1 MDIFGATMTVENVEK
16 AVDPFELWLADRPK
30 WLQTAASDLIAKR
43 RMPSDAEI
51 AILASLCG
59 KEASGENDL
68 PFTAILPGAL
78 AAAPGRPRL
87 HIHELT
93 EVSGVNAIKPGA
105 KLDFSDANIT
115 VIYGPNGSGKTGYS
129 RLLKHACGSRVTEEI
144 LSNIFDEGIKLSTA
158 KIHISVG
165 GVKST
170 VDWDF
175 TAPPI
180 KALRDVHIFDSRSAS
195 MYMGP
200 KNEATYEP
208 RRMRFLSSLI
218 TVCDRVSASIEAE
231 KNLQILKM
239 PMVPPDL
246 LGTVSGKWVAALKGT
261 SAQAEVEKHCS
272 YAQAF
277 DDERI
282 ASEQALNQ
290 KDIPARLQALV
301 KEASI
306 FAQVKTGVDALK
318 LAFGDVNVSPI
329 IVARKTAQVKRKA
342 ATDDAKAV
350 FAQAPLDGV
359 GEASWLAL
367 WSYARKYS
375 ELHAYPGMPFPV
387 VADHS
392 RCVLCQHE
400 LGPEDMLRLVSFEEF
415 VTKGLEADAVA
426 AEAALNNLKA
436 KIPILPTFE
445 AWKLQSNILKFDDG
459 YAEAAFTALE
469 TKWNAIKTV
478 VEVADVPGFD
488 WTAFEEKIVSLESSI
503 NAEKKALT
511 ELQQDGKR
519 KQLEARLLDLKCAQ
533 WLSQNRGSV
542 VEEIARLGT
551 VKALDKASALA
562 KTNALTTKKNE
573 LGEHELNAGYQ
584 TRFAE
589 ELELLGGKRIPVGPQ
604 SKKEGK
610 GKISFGLALTKSK
623 RPTSAGQVLSEGET
637 RIVTLAAFLADISG
651 SGEPTPFIFDDPIS
665 SLDQSFEERVVARL
679 VELSKSR
686 QVVVFTHRLSL
697 LTLIEDT
704 VGRLKA
710 QGKHEAKPDLVSLH
724 IQSLRRLGNV
734 VGLTNQL
741 NIRESNP
748 QSAANRLR
756 DEVIPQLA
764 KLYEKD
770 DVEAY
775 EDRAKSVCSDFRI
788 LIERCVE
795 KVLMNDVLTRFRRS
809 VETKGKIGA
818 LARIT
823 PADCAY
829 IDMLMTRYSTFEH
842 SQPDELPAEL
852 PAFEDLRKDV
862 IALAV
867 WIDDFK
873 KRLV

>member
-1 MDIFGATMTVENVEK
+1 MTVENAEK
-16 AVDPFELWLADRPK
+16 AEKAADPFELWLADRPK
-30 WLQTAASDLIAKR
+30 WLQTAASELIDTR
-43 RMPSDAEI
+43 RMPNEAEI
-51 AILASLCG
+51 AVLASLCT
-59 KEASGENDL
+59 KEANGENNL

-93 EVSGVNAIKPGA
+93 EVSGVNAIKQGA
-105 KLDFSDANIT
+105 KLDFSGANIT

-129 RLLKHACGSRVTEEI
+129 RLLKHACGSRGTEEI
-144 LSNIFDEGIKLSTA
+144 LSNIFDDGIKLSTA
-158 KIHISVG
+158 KIHISIG
-165 GVKST
+165 GVLST
-170 VDWDF
+170 IDWDF

-231 KNLQILKM
+231 KNAQIRKI
-239 PMVPPDL
+239 PMIPPEL
-246 LGTVSGKWVAALKGT
+246 AGTTSAKWVAALKGT
-261 SAQAEVEKHCS
+261 TTQVEVDKHCG
-272 YAQAF
+272 YTQAF
-277 DDERI
+277 DDERF

-290 KDIPARLQALV
+290 KDVPARLLALV
-301 KEASI
+301 KEASTL
-306 FAQVKTGVDALK
+306 AQVQLSLEALK
-318 LAFGDVNVSPI
+318 LSFGEVNVSPI
-329 IVARKTAQVKRKA
+329 IVARKIAQAKRKA

-350 FAQAPLDGV
+350 FAQAPLAGV
-359 GEASWLAL
+359 GQASWLAL
-367 WSYARKYS
+367 WSQARKYS
-375 ELHAYPGMPFPV
+375 ELLAYPDKAFPV
-387 VADHS
+387 VIDHS

-400 LGPEDMLRLVSFEEF
+400 LGPEDKLRLVSFEEF

-426 AEAALNNLKA
+426 SETALNDLKTN
-436 KIPILPTFE
+436 IPVLPTLE
-445 AWKLQSNILKFDDG
+445 AWKLQSNILQFDDAD
-459 YAEAAFTALE
+459 AEATFVSLE
-469 TKWNAIKTV
+469 LKWSAIKTAIELV
-478 VEVADVPGFD
+478 DVPAFD
-488 WTAFEEKIVSLESSI
+488 WTEFDDKIVSLKTAI
-503 NAEKKALT
+503 DAEKKALT

-519 KQLEARLLDLKCAQ
+519 KQLEARLLDLKCSQ
-533 WLSQNRGSV
+533 WLSQNQVSV
-542 VEEIARLGT
+542 MEEIARLGA
-551 VKALDKASALA
+551 VKALDKAMALA

-584 TRFAE
+584 GRFAE

-610 GKISFGLALTKSK
+610 GKISFGLTLTKSK
-623 RPTSAGQVLSEGET
+623 RPTNAGQVLSEGET

-665 SLDQSFEERVVARL
+665 SLDQSFEERVVSRL

-697 LTLIEDT
+697 LTLIEST
-704 VGRLKA
+704 VDRLKA
-710 QGKHEAKPDLVSLH
+710 QAKLEAKPDSVSLH
-724 IQSLRRLGNV
+724 VQSLRRLGNV
-734 VGLTNQL
+734 VGLTSQL

-764 KLYEKD
+764 KLHAKD

-795 KVLMNDVLTRFRRS
+795 KILMNDVLTRFRRS

-818 LARIT
+818 LAKIT

-829 IDMLMTRYSTFEH
+829 VDMLMTRYSTFEH

-852 PAFEDLRKDV
+852 PDFEDLRNDV

-867 WIDDFK
+867 WIDEFK